1 MKKIVYRFWL
11 KPVIYVGKV
20 YVGGIVMGQV
30 LERSHVRA
38 VASSICPHEQQAQY
52 TWRGLLLYQRKEWIT
67 FVVSVGFQIPA
78 MDSDPE
84 GM

>member
-1 MKKIVYRFWL
+1 
-11 KPVIYVGKV
+11 
-20 YVGGIVMGQV
+20 MGQL

-38 VASSICPHEQQAQY
+38 VASSICSHEPQEKY
-52 TWRGLLLYQRKEWIT
+52 TWRDLLLSYRKEWIT
-67 FVVSVGFQIPA
+67 FVVSVVFQIPA